1 IPCRLAIYSKFDLV
15 QIHINM
21 KIAILTLGT
30 RGDVQPY
37 AVLGKALK
45 ARGHEV
51 VLSTAK
57 SFESLVDSYGL
68 DFVPVD
74 ANFQALLNSEEGNKI
89 RKNPFL
95 ARKHLKK
102 FVYPM
107 MQDAFGKFYEL
118 AKQSEK
124 VLFHVKTMADNFA
137 DQFPEKMIKTDVVPA
152 SQPTIAFP
160 NPVFSAFSLPSFLN
174 TFTFKLTELG
184 LKMWKKPIQEFRQSV
199 GLPMK
204 FNKPDLMSIY
214 GISELLLKKPDD
226 FPHNSFFT
234 GFWLDDS
241 PAALSQALI
250 DFIANG
256 EPPLL
261 ITFGSMPFDN
271 NLDIPALINTLSKQ
285 LNIRIIVVKGWG
297 FSDTEVLNK
306 NPDILVIDAAPYDK
320 LFPSVKA
327 VVHHGGIGTT
337 AACLKAGKPFLT
349 CPVLHP
355 LGDQFFWGKI
365 AYQKGVG
372 VYPLPLKKLTADK
385 FLESVRGL
393 LTNETLYLNA
403 ALIAEAMSMED
414 GVMKAIEIIEGSK
427 NEKC

>member
-1 IPCRLAIYSKFDLV
+1 
-15 QIHINM
+15 M

-45 ARGHEV
+45 DRGHEV
-51 VLSTAK
+51 VLSTARN
-57 SFESLVDSYGL
+57 FEGLINTYEL

-74 ANFQALLNSEEGNKI
+74 ADFQALLNSEEGNKI
-89 RKNPFL
+89 RHNPFL

-107 MQDAFGKFYEL
+107 LQDALVKFYEL
-118 AKQSEK
+118 AKQSDK
-124 VLFHVKTMADNFA
+124 VLFHIKTMADNFSEK
-137 DQFPEKMIKTDVVPA
+137 FPEKMIRTNVVPA
-152 SQPTIAFP
+152 SQPTSAFP

-174 TFTFKLTELG
+174 RFTFKLTELG
-184 LKMWKKPIQEFRQSV
+184 LRMWKKPIQEFRKNM
-199 GLPMK
+199 GLSLE
-204 FNKPDLMSIY
+204 FRKPDLMSIY

-241 PAALSQALI
+241 PVALRQDI
-250 DFIANG
+250 VDFIENG
-256 EPPLL
+256 ALPLL
-261 ITFGSMPFDN
+261 ITFGSMPFGN
-271 NLDIPALINTLSKQ
+271 NLDIPELINTLSKQ

-297 FSDTEVLNK
+297 FSETEVLDK
-306 NPDILVIDAAPYDK
+306 NPDIKVIDAAPYDK
-320 LFPSVKA
+320 LFPLVKA

-337 AACLKAGKPFLT
+337 ASCLKAGKPFLT

-365 AYQKGVG
+365 AYQKGVA
-372 VYPLPLKKLTADK
+372 VYPLPVKKLTPKK
-385 FLESVRGL
+385 FVDSVRAL
-393 LTNETLYLNA
+393 LTNETLSHNA
-403 ALIAEAMSMED
+403 VLIAQAMSMED
-414 GVMKAIEIIEGSK
+414 GIVEAIEIIEG
-427 NEKC
+427 

>member
-1 IPCRLAIYSKFDLV
+1 
-15 QIHINM
+15 M
-21 KIAILTLGT
+21 KVAILTLGT

-45 ARGHEV
+45 ERGHEV
-51 VLSTAK
+51 VLSTARN
-57 SFESLVDSYGL
+57 FESLVASYGL

-74 ANFQALLNSEEGNKI
+74 ADFQALLNSEEGNKI

-95 ARKHLKK
+95 AKKHLKK

-107 MQDAFGKFYEL
+107 MQDAFVKFYEL
-118 AKQSEK
+118 AKQSDR
-124 VLFHVKTMADNFA
+124 VLFHIKTMADSFA

-152 SQPTIAFP
+152 SQPTSAFA

-174 TFTFKLTELG
+174 RFTFKLTELG
-184 LKMWKKPIQEFRQSV
+184 LKMWTKPIQEFRQSV
-199 GLPMK
+199 GLSNK

-226 FPHNSFFT
+226 FPNNSFFT
-234 GFWLDDS
+234 GFWLDNAPDE
-241 PAALSQALI
+241 LSQDLI

-271 NLDIPALINTLSKQ
+271 KLNIPELINTVSKE

-297 FSDTEVLNK
+297 LSDTAAFSQNQHIK
-306 NPDILVIDAAPYDK
+306 VIDAAPYDK
-320 LFPSVKA
+320 LFPLVKA
-327 VVHHGGIGTT
+327 VIHHGGIGTT
-337 AACLKAGKPFLT
+337 ASCLKAGKPFLT

-355 LGDQFFWGKI
+355 LGDQFFWGKV
-365 AYQKGVG
+365 AYQKGVAL
-372 VYPLPLKKLTADK
+372 YPQPIKKLKKEK
-385 FLESVRGL
+385 FIASIKELLE
-393 LTNETLYLNA
+393 NEILYKKAKEFSEQLNR
-403 ALIAEAMSMED
+403 ED
-414 GVMKAIEIIEGSK
+414 GIKKAIELIE
-427 NEKC
+427 EKEPIVTNG